1 MATQY
6 YCFQFSCQV
15 EDSMGNSRVSMYEFI
30 DQSEEEA
37 RLELTSRL
45 KKLGVCPHELQ
56 LIHKEEWHPS
66 PFEFD

>member
-1 MATQY
+1 
-6 YCFQFSCQV
+6 
-15 EDSMGNSRVSMYEFI
+15 MGNSRVSMYEFI